1 MWYGEVECLAL
12 EALVDDAGADAG
24 GGPALVEADRGLMV
38 TFLAIVA
45 GIAIGWY
52 VNRSNVKDR
61 SIVPS

>member
-1 MWYGEVECLAL
+1 MRDGEAERLAL
-12 EALVDDAGADAG
+12 EALVDNAGADAG
-24 GGPALVEADRGLMV
+24 RGPALVEADRGLMV
-38 TFLAIVA
+38 TFLARVA